1 MSTDTQRNSV
11 EASAVNASGAGLP
24 PPAHRLVPRSFSEGG
39 SLDEGGPEEFLS
51 LRDILVM
58 ILRHRWA
65 ILLIVLLAT
74 LAAGI
79 FFITRPRQYK
89 AEGYLQVVCP
99 LSQKGLAD
107 KGLFETM
114 IASHLQKAA
123 SAYIARNVAG
133 LLNSQGL
140 KITPLAL
147 EKQIKITRPPKTD
160 LIRLVAGAASA
171 DNALLIVRLC
181 VREYLGSIQKN
192 NIHAALSRAHLL
204 LKQAQSE
211 LMEKQA
217 AVDTM
222 RAQVAQS
229 SPLITLSRSVDDRQI
244 WSDLTQQAAPDPEA
258 LKKLSAIHIKGQEQS
273 EEYIKLKMAMFST
286 EQALSAVLA
295 RRNLYQEVE
304 RILEAK
310 IARNGSFLDGQLL
323 PTNTPPAEAE
333 LYVNM
338 LLKSS
343 EIIQFGEPGLVS
355 STRGALKKT
364 TLFFIVSL
372 GLACFSAFMCEWG
385 KGLLSSR

>member
-99 LSQKGLAD
+99 LSQKGLVD

-114 IASHLQKAA
+114 VASHLQKAA

-133 LLNSQGL
+133 LLNSRGL

-147 EKQIKITRPPKTD
+147 ENQIKITRPPKTD
-160 LIRLVAGAASA
+160 LLRLVAGAASA
-171 DNALLIVRLC
+171 DNALLIVRLW

-244 WSDLTQQAAPDPEA
+244 WSDLTQQAVPDPEA

-273 EEYIKLKMAMFST
+273 EEYINLKMSMLAT

-295 RRNLYQEVE
+295 RRNLYQEVA

-310 IARNGSFLDGQLL
+310 IARNGSFLNGQLA
-323 PTNTPPAEAE
+323 PTNVPPRRPSFTSI
-333 LYVNM
+333 Y
-338 LLKSS
+338 
-343 EIIQFGEPGLVS
+343 
-355 STRGALKKT
+355 
-364 TLFFIVSL
+364 
-372 GLACFSAFMCEWG
+372 C
-385 KGLLSSR
+385 